1 MFTLVSHIPF
11 AQQYAPVQ
19 TLTGHDGSITALAAS
34 YLRGGVQQGQATRPA
49 LIASASADSSVK
61 IWVRDEHSGEN
72 CTLHVLVVLFP
83 QHLWCMAHIGIVYI
97 VHLQLTCT
105 IHTGRNT
112 AVNNKHMKVPE
123 MLIMTNALHIR
134 ISLHTYTLNI
144 LDYEWNTHSVM
155 HTKCPVCNGHY
166 YSRQV
171 AFCNYD

>member
-1 MFTLVSHIPF
+1 MFTLVPHIPS

-34 YLRGGVQQGQATRPA
+34 YWRGGVQQGQATRPA

-72 CTLHVLVVLFP
+72 CILHVLVVLFP

-97 VHLQLTCT
+97 VRLQLTCT

-134 ISLHTYTLNI
+134 ISLHT
-144 LDYEWNTHSVM
+144 H
-155 HTKCPVCNGHY
+155 
-166 YSRQV
+166 
-171 AFCNYD
+171 